1 MTHHLHH
8 TLKSFQAAARQGQFY
23 SLPELAKTY
32 PNVNRLPVSIRI
44 VLEIVSLGA
53 HRGLIGSRPR
63 LSRSGNIDSRVIG
76 CSYTLP

>member
-32 PNVNRLPVSIRI
+32 PNVNRLPVSICI

-53 HRGLIGSRPR
+53 RRGQRWSCLIGQLGGVS
-63 LSRSGNIDSRVIG
+63 
-76 CSYTLP
+76 